1 MVRFSGKEDPG
12 VGMRD
17 KVNYLLTQTVD
28 LFFMR
33 AFKLCADHRG
43 GSFKLSLI

>member
-28 LFFMR
+28 LFFH
-33 AFKLCADHRG
+33 AGHYKLCADTE
-43 GSFKLSLI
+43 

>member
-28 LFFMR
+28 LFFMPGITN
-33 AFKLCADHRG
+33 CALTQSED
-43 GSFKLSLI
+43 F